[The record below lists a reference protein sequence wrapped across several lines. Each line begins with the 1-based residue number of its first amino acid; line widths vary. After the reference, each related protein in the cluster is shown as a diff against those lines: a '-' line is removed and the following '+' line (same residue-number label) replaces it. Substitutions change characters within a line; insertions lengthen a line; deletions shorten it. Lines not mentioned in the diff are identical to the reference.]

1 MHKTNALRILD
12 SKNIQYDV
20 REYDDAVT
28 DGCSV
33 AQMLNQPVNL
43 VFKTLL
49 TQADTLVYL
58 VFMVPV
64 DKNLNLKKAA
74 KESGVK
80 SVAMIKQKQLLPLT
94 GYIHGGCCPVGMK
107 KQFRTFI
114 DISAKTLDRF
124 FISAGK
130 VGIQMKL
137 APAQL
142 AAYVGAAFC
151 PLAAEAEDAR

>member
-1 MHKTNALRILD
+1 MD

-43 VFKTLL
+43 VFKTLV
-49 TQADTLVYL
+49 TQADTLEYL

-130 VGIQMKL
+130 VGMQMCVS
-137 APAQL
+137 PADI
-142 AAYVGAAFC
+142 AAVTCAAFV
-151 PLAAEAEDAR
+151 PIAD

>member
-33 AQMLNQPVNL
+33 AKMLNQPVNL
-43 VFKTLL
+43 VFKTLV
-49 TQADTLVYL
+49 TQADTLEYL

-130 VGIQMKL
+130 VGMQMCVS
-137 APAQL
+137 PADI
-142 AAYVGAAFC
+142 AAVTCAAFV
-151 PLAAEAEDAR
+151 PLAD

>member
-20 REYDDAVT
+20 REYDAAVT

-43 VFKTLL
+43 VFKTLV
-49 TQADTLVYL
+49 TQADTLEYL

-130 VGIQMKL
+130 VGMQMCVS
-137 APAQL
+137 PADIS
-142 AAYVGAAFC
+142 AVTGAAFV
-151 PLAAEAEDAR
+151 PLAD

>member
-43 VFKTLL
+43 VFKTLV
-49 TQADTLVYL
+49 TQADTLEYL

-107 KQFRTFI
+107 KLFRTFI

-130 VGIQMKL
+130 VGMQMRVS
-137 APAQL
+137 PADI
-142 AAYVGAAFC
+142 AAVTGAAFV
-151 PLAAEAEDAR
+151 PLAD

>member
-20 REYDDAVT
+20 REYDAAVT

-43 VFKTLL
+43 VFKTLV
-49 TQADTLVYL
+49 TQADTLEYL

-107 KQFRTFI
+107 KLFRTFI

-130 VGIQMKL
+130 VGMQMRVS
-137 APAQL
+137 PADI
-142 AAYVGAAFC
+142 AAVTGAAFV
-151 PLAAEAEDAR
+151 PLAD

>member
-20 REYDDAVT
+20 REYDAAVT

-43 VFKTLL
+43 VFKTLV
-49 TQADTLVYL
+49 TQADTLEYL
-58 VFMVPV
+58 VFVVPV

-107 KQFRTFI
+107 KLFRTFI

-130 VGIQMKL
+130 VGMQMRVS
-137 APAQL
+137 PADI
-142 AAYVGAAFC
+142 AAVTGAAFV
-151 PLAAEAEDAR
+151 PLAD